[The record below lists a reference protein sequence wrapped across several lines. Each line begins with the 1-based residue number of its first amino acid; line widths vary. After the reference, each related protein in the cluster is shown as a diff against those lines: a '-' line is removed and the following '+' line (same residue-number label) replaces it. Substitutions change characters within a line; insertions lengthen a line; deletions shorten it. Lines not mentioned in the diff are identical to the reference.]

1 MGKQARIRRERME
14 RARRLREEPG
24 DHRIIKAYVE
34 AAREILPTVFSP
46 DCCLNGTR
54 VCIEAMKFHGVEA
67 HPLVVDMVVVN
78 AIGDRMFEEHDGWP
92 KTDEEVQR
100 WLDIGAHVLQI
111 DGKGIEGRVG
121 WPHHLI
127 AEVGDVLVDSS
138 LGQASRPA
146 KDIELEWVQAFPR
159 GQFGRGWSEI
169 VYDAPKGVKIGL
181 KLCSEHHDF
190 MLMSGFQPH
199 AGNMEIAARVAA
211 RMADIM
217 DKR

>member
-1 MGKQARIRRERME
+1 MGKQARLRRERME

-24 DHRIIKAYVE
+24 DHRVIKAYVE

-54 VCIEAMKFHGVEA
+54 VCIEALKFHGVTA
-67 HPLVVDMVVVN
+67 SPLVVDMIVVN
-78 AIGDRMFEEHDGWP
+78 AVGNRMFDEHNGWP
-92 KTDEEVQR
+92 QTDEEVQR
-100 WLDIGAHVLQI
+100 WLDRGAHVLQI
-111 DGKGIEGRVG
+111 DGKGNGKVG

-127 AEVGDVLVDSS
+127 AEVDDVLVDSA

-146 KDIELEWVQAFPR
+146 KNIVLESVQAFPR

-169 VYDAPKGVKIGL
+169 VYDAPNGVKIGL
-181 KLCSEHHDF
+181 KLCAEHHDF
-190 MLMSGFQPH
+190 MLISGFQPH
-199 AGNMEIAARVAA
+199 AGNMEVAARVAA

-217 DKR
+217 DGR